1 MQTNIGI
8 APPKKGEVY
17 RCEKCGMEMKVTA
30 DCHCQEPN
38 HVHLECC
45 GQELTKQ

>member
-8 APPKKGEVY
+8 APPKKGEVF